1 MFLETK
7 FWIKWLNLKNL
18 QNQKL
23 SIGGTA
29 EKIISAMHSVLNE
42 HTEEES
48 ELNKCKTA
56 IRHVGRLEKDVEQ
69 ACTHGK

>member
-1 MFLETK
+1 MFSETK
-7 FWIKWLNLKNL
+7 FTIKWLNFKIL

-42 HTEEES
+42 HPEEES
-48 ELNKCKTA
+48 ELNKCKAA
-56 IRHVGRLEKDVEQ
+56 IRHVGRLEKDVEH
-69 ACTHGK
+69 ACAHGK